1 MANYAPLVAKK
12 IEPSNDKRSKSFGIF
27 FSIIL
32 TALLVG
38 AAAFAY
44 QYLVLK
50 PNQADELSRKE
61 QELNSV
67 NQQYVLTQKE
77 LADLQ
82 KAKEEA
88 EKKMLTFT
96 NNQYG
101 YSISYPQDVVISDN
115 SVLNGTEYIHQMRF
129 TGADNNTVML
139 LRVKTEEETA
149 LYMDQEPTETLGL
162 DYLAAFAYV
171 FANGICDGPDC
182 SAPAVAVKTY
192 ENDKAYILE
201 FYNTTEITETN
212 LEILNSF
219 KFIN

>member
-12 IEPSNDKRSKSFGIF
+12 IEPSNEKRSKSFGIF

-32 TALLVG
+32 TALVVA

-44 QYLVLK
+44 QYLVVN
-50 PNQADELSRKE
+50 PNQADELSQKD
-61 QELNSV
+61 QELNNV

-82 KAKEEA
+82 KEKEEA
-88 EKKMLTFT
+88 AKKMLTFT

-115 SVLNGTEYIHQMRF
+115 SVLNDAEYIHQVRF
-129 TGADNNTVML
+129 TGADNSAIMT
-139 LRVKTEEETA
+139 LRVKTEEFSA

-162 DYLAAFAYV
+162 GDLAAFSYV

-192 ENDKAYILE
+192 ENGKAYILE
-201 FYNTTEITETN
+201 FHNTTEIVDKN

-219 KFIN
+219 QFIN